1 MSGSSENRP
10 WFSIVIATFN
20 SSRFLRKIKDSLDS
34 QESPPGAKSMEIL
47 AVDGGSTDDT
57 RELAQR
63 LGFRLIDNPAG
74 HAIAAKHIG
83 LNAANARLVCFLDHD
98 ELLTSSRS
106 LLDRYE
112 LFQKNV
118 ELRAMIS
125 AGYRFDSSDSTSNMY
140 ASEFGDPVSM
150 ATYRCPNSERFRIAA
165 LNKRLGIFSSGDGV
179 VLYVAGSE
187 KKPILCEMA
196 AGSGVVDVDFFR
208 VNFPDVLEDENCV
221 PHLYYYLGQSVQTD
235 LLGVILGDTVVH
247 DSVDSWKT
255 VCRKISWRINNG
267 INSTDIQTSGLR
279 GRQHSTMYSPKRQLT
294 GYAIYCALVVGPIF
308 DAFRLAITRRR
319 IGYLSHFWLSY
330 FVLVKAIQLRTKR
343 FFGKSTE
350 TRYGGS

>member
-1 MSGSSENRP
+1 VSGLSENRP
-10 WFSIVIATFN
+10 WFSVVVATYN
-20 SSRFLRKIKDSLDS
+20 SSRFLKKIKDSLES
-34 QESPPGAKSMEIL
+34 QESPVGAGSIELL

-57 RELAQR
+57 RVLAQS
-63 LGFRLIDNPAG
+63 LGFRLIENPAG

-83 LNAANARLVCFLDHD
+83 LNSATARLVCFLDHD
-98 ELLTSSRS
+98 ELLTSNRS

-118 ELRAMIS
+118 DLRAMIS
-125 AGYRFDSSDSTSNMY
+125 AGYRFDSNDPTSNMY

-150 ATYRCPNSERFRIAA
+150 ATYRCPNSERFRIGAF
-165 LNKRLGIFSSGDGV
+165 NRRLKISSSGNGA

-196 AGSGVVDVDFFR
+196 AGSGVVDVDFYR
-208 VNFPDVLEDENCV
+208 VNFPHLLEDENCV

-235 LLGVILGDTVVH
+235 LLGVIVGDTVVH

-267 INSTDIQTSGLR
+267 INSTDIQTSGLS
-279 GRQHSTMYSPKRQLT
+279 GRQHSDLYSPKRQLV
-294 GYAIYCALVVGPIF
+294 GYAVYCALIFGPVF

-343 FFGKSTE
+343 LLGKSTD